1 MRASLPIA
9 IAISSLLG
17 PAAFALEGESPPS
30 GREAPALVADFNFL
44 LGQKYLDPDDW
55 GTLDEQLLT
64 GLESTWRG
72 PTWPV
77 GIAFDGMFSN
87 AEKRTSQF
95 TTEETVTRAST
106 LELGLG
112 LRAIVPFGRIR
123 PYVAGG
129 AALAQGD
136 VQILRRQEADEA
148 AGAGGIGYWA
158 SAGVF
163 GRLGQTANVGLAVR
177 WSQANVKSGTFDANA
192 GGMVYAITLG
202 FGIPPY
208 LDPED

>member
-1 MRASLPIA
+1 MRASLPIV
-9 IAISSLLG
+9 IAISSFFG
-17 PAAFALEGESPPS
+17 PAAFAQQGESPPS
-30 GREAPALVADFNFL
+30 AREPSALVADFNFL
-44 LGQKYLDPDDW
+44 LGQKFLDHEDW
-55 GTLDEQLLT
+55 GKLDEQLLT

-77 GIAFDGMFSN
+77 GIAFDAMFSN

-123 PYVAGG
+123 PYVGGG
-129 AALAQGD
+129 AALVQGD
-136 VQILRRQEADEA
+136 VQIIRRQEADEA
-148 AGAGGIGYWA
+148 SGAGGIGYWA

-163 GRLGQTANVGLAVR
+163 GRLGETANVGLAVR
-177 WSQANVKSGTFDANA
+177 WSQAHVKSGGFETNA

-208 LDPED
+208 LEN